1 MQFEEKKLNHSLNLL
16 DIILTGPYSEGFTV
30 DRSDLHIDEERQQ
43 IPEDKGQNK
52 PSSEGDS
59 FDPTAN
65 PSQVELVKISGKD
78 DEGVF
83 LVGLLLSI
91 FYIVLLVSQFL
102 LANTGTV
109 DHCP

>member
-1 MQFEEKKLNHSLNLL
+1 MQFEEKKPNHFLNLL
-16 DIILTGPYSEGFTV
+16 DIILTGPYFEGFTV
-30 DRSDLHIDEERQQ
+30 DRSDLRIDGERQH
-43 IPEDKGQNK
+43 IAEDKGQDK

-59 FDPTAN
+59 FDPTTN
-65 PSQVELVKISGKD
+65 SSQVELVKIWGKD
-78 DEGVF
+78 DEGVS

-91 FYIVLLVSQFL
+91 FYIFLLVSQLL

>member
-1 MQFEEKKLNHSLNLL
+1 MQFEKKPNHSLNLL

-30 DRSDLHIDEERQQ
+30 DRSDLRIDGERQH
-43 IPEDKGQNK
+43 IAEDKGQDK

-59 FDPTAN
+59 FDPTTN
-65 PSQVELVKISGKD
+65 SSEVELVKIWGKD

-83 LVGLLLSI
+83 LVGLLLST
-91 FYIVLLVSQFL
+91 FYIVLLVSQLL

-109 DHCP
+109 DHYP